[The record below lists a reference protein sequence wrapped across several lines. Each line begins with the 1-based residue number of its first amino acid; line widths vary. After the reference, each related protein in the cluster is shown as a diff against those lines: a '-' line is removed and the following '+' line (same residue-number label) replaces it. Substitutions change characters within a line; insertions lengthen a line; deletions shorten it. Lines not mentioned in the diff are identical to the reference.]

1 MPLDQKKDAYGQQG
15 DTDDFIHNGFKI
27 QAPLLFTTVYK
38 PKQKQKHDRS
48 DERANEGPQKI
59 VRRNAEQA
67 KNKSAQNGTND
78 PDNKVANQAETAAF
92 DHRTRQKSSG
102 NTNENKPEPVHNI

>member
-1 MPLDQKKDAYGQQG
+1 MSLNQEKDANGQQG
-15 DTDDFIHNGFKI
+15 DTDDFIHNGFRI

-48 DERANEGPQKI
+48 NERANEGPQKI

-67 KNKSAQNGTND
+67 KNKPAQNGAND
-78 PDNKVANQAETAAF
+78 PDNKVANQAKTTAF
-92 DHRTRQKSSG
+92 DHRARQESSG
-102 NTNENKPEPVHNI
+102 DTDENKPEPVHNI